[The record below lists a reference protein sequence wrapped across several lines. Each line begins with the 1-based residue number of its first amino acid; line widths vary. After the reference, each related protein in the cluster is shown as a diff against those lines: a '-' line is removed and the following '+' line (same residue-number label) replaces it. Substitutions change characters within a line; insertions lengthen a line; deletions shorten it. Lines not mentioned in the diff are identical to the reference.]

1 MRSFVVIFLALFT
14 LLSVYSAEP
23 TAMRTI
29 EKGGFSGLQSATNI
43 VVTNATQW
51 TDIWKTHSAQKR
63 PAAPAPEVNF
73 EKETVLIV
81 ALGRKP
87 TGGHAVEI
95 KSVQPSGN
103 KVLVTATT
111 RAPRPGGVSIQA
123 LTAPF
128 HIVAVPKLTGE
139 VQFKIE
145 NEPERSK

>member
-1 MRSFVVIFLALFT
+1 
-14 LLSVYSAEP
+14 
-23 TAMRTI
+23 
-29 EKGGFSGLQSATNI
+29 
-43 VVTNATQW
+43 VTNATQW

-95 KSVQPSGN
+95 KSVEQSGN

-111 RAPRPGGVSIQA
+111 RTPKPGGIQIQA

-128 HIVAVPKLTGE
+128 HIVAVPRLTGE

-145 NEPERSK
+145 EETRPAK

>member
-1 MRSFVVIFLALFT
+1 MRSLFSILLALAG
-14 LLSVYSAEP
+14 LLQLNSAES

-29 EKGGFSGLQSATNI
+29 EKGGFSGIQSATNI

-51 TDIWKTHSAQKR
+51 TDIWKTHSAQKQ
-63 PAAPAPEVNF
+63 PAKPAPEVNF

-87 TGGHAVEI
+87 TGGHSVEI
-95 KSVQPSGN
+95 KSVEQSGN

-111 RAPRPGGVSIQA
+111 RAPRPGGIQIQA

-145 NEPERSK
+145 NESPAGK